1 MTISQ
6 IVHKRGGTHHS
17 HGIFQG
23 GAELNS
29 SYQMKPKP
37 SYRYSTQLRNTKS
50 LEKIESHLHS
60 NMKDTTIVK
69 FNGKMET
76 SKTSSS
82 NGSRTELDKEEFISE
97 VQDMVQRY
105 GLQSFFS
112 IPGSG
117 NTMKNL
123 TTEPHSFTFTEVLEE
138 HESRNRDEPPSTFDS
153 TQTELLSS
161 VVDRFKC
168 YDVFEIDDFNLSR
181 LVIESLISA
190 DLRQKVKT
198 RFNHFKDFA
207 YLPGQVYFMMI
218 LEVCNASF
226 TFDIDGARTSLTS
239 IKLVDYPGENISDFA
254 DESLRLIKI
263 LQGGYSLPYQLG
275 SQLLRKV
282 CETQSMY
289 FNRNMYSHYD
299 KALSME
305 RSHGPHKDPKLLETH
320 PLYSEYGPVGVCN
333 IMQREYALLVQQKDW
348 PALRDS
354 IPEGNFTPQDGVRK
368 NPHGMLCH
376 ICQDDTHFA
385 NTCPL
390 RGSNGGGGK
399 QSGHGSN
406 SDSSTQ
412 FSHGSGTG
420 SGKGNSTFPPMRNGL
435 PFKEWKYIHPS
446 DLNDTFI
453 LDGKRYY
460 FCAKCVCTRTR
471 KVGFY
476 NISHS
481 TDNHQSGLGRRSRID
496 NSNGSGNNNSNPPN
510 QASNSTDSRPGASLS
525 PVDETRTHSP
535 STTTDT
541 LMDVDDPGG
550 LEFQGAFLTPFDE
563 YSNDDGAWMA
573 CVYDTS
579 SAEPPSEAVTTT
591 LGLWDEESAGDNSGY
606 EDAPQAATEANVTT
620 LVKDRDIVSGLIT
633 SRHLTYEELVM
644 LLDLAQNKPRN
655 PQWPDNVLVSAHG
668 YTRFDVGSHIQ
679 LLPNNRFKTGNAYY
693 CNHCN
698 NMGPYY
704 LPCNVCSYGCFA
716 WSDIN
721 GSTLDDEHIVSEFRG
736 DGNEWRVADATS
748 TSDTHP
754 PNDTNESP
762 FDAYLST
769 SFPSSTL
776 STTSTCRPSTLPT
789 NTLSSIQPTLFT
801 TYFHPFWTWVI
812 RFLHMLLRA
821 GFSSIITAYLLF
833 GKLAT
838 TSLSSWYTYL
848 LLVSILVWD
857 TLELYILSPP
867 TLPTISR
874 RSSRFRSK
882 SGIYLRGYPKGWMM
896 LSFFMFSLC
905 SSLCHPMT
913 LASAQVVHT
922 FDRAQGISN
931 LVDVNSSLLFDYHHQ
946 RYTLFSRLSGNSA
959 LEGASC
965 LSDSVPHVTSSI
977 CINDANDHLQFL
989 TPYQTLQELEGECD
1003 DLDFYDSVLAT
1014 EPNSAILLDWLQLDH
1029 LCDDIVHLS
1038 DDDTNSMVINPSLP
1052 AAFNSHLLGKVDLLP
1067 SSPSA
1072 SFPVIFDSGASLAIS
1087 PSLSDF
1093 SGPITKFTEDKRLGG
1108 MANGMLI
1115 EGIGNIQWSFRAG
1128 NKLLVVHSRCY
1139 YVPDSKARLISPQ
1152 RLFNKAKGIEGTFTV
1167 MEEHAILTYKNVAE
1181 LIVEYCPRSHLPL
1194 ALAKNLSSRP
1204 AANLTVLDDSN
1215 QNLTPSQ
1222 KVLLTWHA
1230 RFGHKGFSAI
1240 QRLFRHLPFASA
1252 QFISASKCEI
1262 PKCEVCEYSKAH
1274 RQPTKGNKQQ
1284 SNSMT
1289 DGALK
1294 ANHLRAGA
1302 AISVDHFESRLKG
1315 RTYTSF
1321 GKTTSD
1327 QYVGGCIFV
1336 DHMSGYI
1343 HVEPQLGFSSSET
1356 VRAKQSFEKFALDNG
1371 VLVEEYMADNG
1382 VFKANAFVKHIQ
1394 DHNQKLKF
1402 CGVNAHHQNAV
1413 AERSIRTVS
1422 ECARSMLLHASMRW
1436 KDGIDSSLWPMAVS
1450 YATYL
1455 YNHLPQSNG
1464 VAPADLFM
1472 GTQIPRH
1479 KLKDMHTWGCPV
1491 YVLDPKLQQGK
1502 KLPRWEP
1509 KSRKGIFL
1517 GFSPYHASD
1526 VPLVLNLTSGHIS
1539 PQYHV
1544 VFDDGFDTVISHSST
1559 EDPPSFWQDIGVDDA
1574 LYEQHVHRIPLD
1586 RDSTVSLD
1594 PEWLTPD
1601 EREERVRM
1609 QARQSKIRVRF
1620 APTVNLPAESP
1631 DPSAPSDLVP
1641 LSTSSV
1647 SQDTSTSATT
1657 PTPMPTT
1664 TPTPTPTPS
1673 SPPPSGLRRS
1683 SRSNKGQYSETRY
1696 INEVFLTSARDT
1708 TISHHTAQLAYQAEV
1723 HTDLSTGESHV
1734 SDPRAYAAKHKI
1746 SDPDMPTYHEALSGE
1761 HAADYAVEMKKEIRQ
1776 LIKQRTWESI
1786 PRSKVPLTSSQK
1798 RRKILSGTWAFKLKR
1813 LPDGSPS
1820 RFKARYCVRGDQQ
1833 TEGVDYFETYAP
1845 VVQWSTV
1852 RMVLTMILANGWA
1865 TKQVDYTNA
1874 FAQAD
1879 LEEEVYIEPPK
1890 GFGRKD
1896 GIDMVLRLIKSLYG
1910 LKQAPKSF
1918 YDKLRSGLIERGF
1931 TQSNVDP
1938 CLFMKHNM
1946 ICLIYVDDTILTGP
1960 DLGEIEKLIKD
1971 LGVKSDDHLHT
1982 FELRDEGEVGDFLGI
1997 RIEKT
2002 GDKAFTLS
2010 QTGLIDKVLKT
2021 SGMEECNSSPTPT
2034 ATSPI
2039 GSDKEG
2045 ASFCDTWEYATVV
2058 GMLMFLASNSRPD
2071 IAYAVHQC
2079 ARFTHCPK
2087 QSHGAAVKRIIRY
2100 LKGTRTKGMTLT
2112 PSKKLSVDCFVDADF
2127 AGLWN
2132 HEDEQDATSVKS
2144 RSGYLLMFMG
2154 CPLIWG
2160 SKLQTQ
2166 IALSTMEAEYIAL
2179 SLAMRELIGLRALLK
2194 DIYTTVLCDPKG
2206 LEKIN
2211 YNTIAKTFGEIPQS
2225 IVHEDNQA
2233 CLKFAS
2239 IPRMSPRTKHIA
2251 IPYHFFREKVEALEI
2266 KVIAVNT
2273 ENQLA
2278 DQFTKGLPQPKFV
2291 SDRKRL
2297 MGW

>member
-1 MTISQ
+1 
-6 IVHKRGGTHHS
+6 
-17 HGIFQG
+17 
-23 GAELNS
+23 
-29 SYQMKPKP
+29 
-37 SYRYSTQLRNTKS
+37 
-50 LEKIESHLHS
+50 
-60 NMKDTTIVK
+60 
-69 FNGKMET
+69 
-76 SKTSSS
+76 
-82 NGSRTELDKEEFISE
+82 
-97 VQDMVQRY
+97 MVQRY
-105 GLQSFFS
+105 GLQSFFYL
-112 IPGSG
+112 PGSG
-117 NTMKNL
+117 NVMKNL
-123 TTEPHSFTFTEVLEE
+123 SVEPHSFTFTEVFDE
-138 HESRNRDEPPSTFDS
+138 HKSRNQDEPPPAFD
-153 TQTELLSS
+153 TNQTELSSS
-161 VVDRFKC
+161 VINRYKC

-181 LVIESLISA
+181 LVIESLLSS

-198 RFNHFKDFA
+198 RFNHFTDFP
-207 YLPGQVYFMMI
+207 YLPGQVYFMMV

-226 TFDIDGARTSLTS
+226 TFDIEGARTSLTS
-239 IKLVDYPGENISDFA
+239 IKLIDYPGENVSDFA
-254 DESLRLIKI
+254 DESLRLIKV

-299 KALSME
+299 KAVAME
-305 RSHGPHKDPKLLETH
+305 RAHGPHKDPKLLEQH
-320 PLYSEYGPVGVCN
+320 PSYSEYGPVGICD

-348 PALRDS
+348 PALTPI
-354 IPEGNFTPQDGVRK
+354 IPEGNFTPQDNVRR

-385 NTCPL
+385 NTCPH
-390 RGSNGGGGK
+390 RSTGGGK
-399 QSGHGSN
+399 QSGRGSN
-406 SDSSTQ
+406 SDSSKQ
-412 FSHGSGTG
+412 SGQNSGSGQ
-420 SGKGNSTFPPMRNGL
+420 SSSSFPPMRNGL

-446 DLNDTFI
+446 DPNDTFI

-460 FCAKCVCTRTR
+460 FCAKCVCIRTR

-481 TDNHQSGLGRRSRID
+481 TDNHMPGLGRKSRSD
-496 NSNGSGNNNSNPPN
+496 TENSSDKSDLSSHTG
-510 QASNSTDSRPGASLS
+510 TDTTGSRPGASLS
-525 PVDETRTHSP
+525 PVDETRTHS
-535 STTTDT
+535 SASNKDD
-541 LMDVDDPGG
+541 LMDADDPNG
-550 LEFQGAFLTPFDE
+550 LEFQGAFLTTFDQDTTE
-563 YSNDDGAWMA
+563 DGAWMA
-573 CVYDTS
+573 CVYDSHT
-579 SAEPPSEAVTTT
+579 EPPSEVRTTT
-591 LGLWDEESAGDNSGY
+591 LGLWDEESAGDRSGY
-606 EDAPQAATEANVTT
+606 EDAPQDPTEDNITT
-620 LVKDRDIVSGLIT
+620 IVKDRDIVTGQIT
-633 SRHLTYEELVM
+633 SRHLTYEELVT
-644 LLDLAQNKPRN
+644 LLDLAETKPRN
-655 PQWPDNVLVSAHG
+655 PRWPENVNVSAHG
-668 YTRFDVGSHIQ
+668 YTRFDVGTHLQ
-679 LLPNNRFKTGNAYY
+679 LLPNNRFQTGNAYF
-693 CNHCN
+693 CDHCN
-698 NMGPYY
+698 NIGPYCM
-704 LPCNVCSYGCFA
+704 PCNVCCYGRHS
-716 WSDIN
+716 WVTED
-721 GSTLDDEHIVSEFRG
+721 GHTLDDDGTRPNYGG
-736 DGNEWRVADATS
+736 DGSEWRVVDALS
-748 TSDTHP
+748 HQAHP
-754 PNDTNESP
+754 SSNDTNDPP
-762 FDAYLST
+762 FDAYLTPFTHTVVQHTVASVPSTESFTSSSTLDTTSSSTSPSSNTSTSST
-769 SFPSSTL
+769 SFTFS
-776 STTSTCRPSTLPT
+776 
-789 NTLSSIQPTLFT
+789 
-801 TYFHPFWTWVI
+801 
-812 RFLHMLLRA
+812 FLTFVL
-821 GFSSIITAYLLF
+821 
-833 GKLAT
+833 
-838 TSLSSWYTYL
+838 
-848 LLVSILVWD
+848 SILHAP
-857 TLELYILSPP
+857 TFYILSTFLQLSTFIFTSASNWRMFSFFLSILAWDTIELFYTP
-867 TLPTISR
+867 TSSISRPTITR
-874 RSSRFRSK
+874 RSSRYRSK
-882 SGIYLRGYPKGWMM
+882 SKISLRGYPRGWVM
-896 LSFFMFSLC
+896 LSFFMFFAAHA
-905 SSLCHPMT
+905 LCHPVT
-913 LASAQVVHT
+913 LISHQVSHT
-922 FDRAQGISN
+922 YTRVQQISH
-931 LVDVNSSLLFDYHHQ
+931 LVDINPTLLLEYHHQ
-946 RYTLFSRLSGNSA
+946 RFSQFTSA
-959 LEGASC
+959 PSP
-965 LSDSVPHVTSSI
+965 SVPATYTPASVAPSFTSSTSEVLPDI
-977 CINDANDHLQFL
+977 QFL
-989 TPYQTLQELEGECD
+989 DSSQTLQELEGECD
-1003 DLDFYDSVLAT
+1003 MLDFHDCVPDLPTVLT
-1014 EPNSAILLDWLQLDH
+1014 SPVLDCFRFSD
-1029 LCDDIVHLS
+1029 LCDDIVHIS
-1038 DDDTNSMVINPSLP
+1038 DATVDSDPTPSTDIISP
-1052 AAFNSHLLGKVDLLP
+1052 VAFNACLLGKVDLLP
-1067 SSPSA
+1067 SSTTS

-1087 PSLSDF
+1087 PSLQDF

-1128 NKLLVVHSRCY
+1128 DKLLVVHSRCY

-1152 RLFNKAKGIEGTFTV
+1152 RLFNKAKGIEGAFTV
-1167 MEEHAILTYKNVAE
+1167 LEEHAVLTYNNVAE

-1194 ALAKNLSSRP
+1194 ALAKNLSSHP

-1222 KVLLTWHA
+1222 KILLTWHA

-1240 QRLFRHLPFASA
+1240 QRIFKHLPFGSA
-1252 QFISASKCEI
+1252 QFISASRCEI

-1274 RQPTKGNKQQ
+1274 RQPTKGNKHS
-1284 SNSMT
+1284 SNPVT

-1302 AISVDHFESRLKG
+1302 AVSVDHFESRLKG

-1321 GKTTSD
+1321 GRTTSD

-1336 DHMSGYI
+1336 DHMSGYM

-1371 VLVEEYMADNG
+1371 VIVEEYMADNG

-1394 DHNQKLKF
+1394 DHNQKLRF

-1464 VAPADLFM
+1464 IAPADLFF
-1472 GTQIPRH
+1472 GTQVPRH

-1502 KLPRWEP
+1502 KLPRWDP
-1509 KSRKGIFL
+1509 KARKGIFL
-1517 GFSPYHASD
+1517 GFSPHHASD
-1526 VPLVLNLTSGHIS
+1526 VPLVLNLTTGHIS

-1544 VFDDGFDTVISHSST
+1544 VFDDGFDTVISHST
-1559 EDPPSFWQDIGVDDA
+1559 TDNPPSFWQDIGMDDA
-1574 LYEQHVHRIPLD
+1574 LYAQHVHRIPLD
-1586 RDSTVSLD
+1586 SDSTVQLGS
-1594 PEWLTPD
+1594 EWLTPD
-1601 EREERVRM
+1601 EREERNRM

-1620 APTVNLPAESP
+1620 APPTNLPVESP
-1631 DPSAPSDLVP
+1631 DPDIVSPTASTPSDTPSATVHP
-1641 LSTSSV
+1641 PSSS
-1647 SQDTSTSATT
+1647 SQDTPS
-1657 PTPMPTT
+1657 
-1664 TPTPTPTPS
+1664 PTPTPTPS
-1673 SPPPSGLRRS
+1673 STSSSPPPSSLRRS
-1683 SRSNKGQYSETRY
+1683 SRSNKGQYNETRY
-1696 INEVFLTSARDT
+1696 INEVFLTSAQDT
-1708 TISHHTAQLAYQAEV
+1708 TINHQTSQLAYQAEV
-1723 HTDLSTGESHV
+1723 QTDLFTGESHV

-1761 HAADYAVEMKKEIRQ
+1761 HASEYAEEMKKEIRQ

-1786 PRSKVPLTSSQK
+1786 PRAQVPLTSSKQ

-1879 LEEEVYIEPPK
+1879 LSEEVYIESPK
-1890 GFGRKD
+1890 GFGRRD

-1931 TQSNVDP
+1931 TQSNLDP

-1946 ICLIYVDDTILTGP
+1946 ICLIYVDDTIITGP
-1960 DLGEIEKLIKD
+1960 DSAAIEHLIKD

-1997 RIEKT
+1997 RIEKV
-2002 GDKAFTLS
+2002 GDKAFNLS

-2034 ATSPI
+2034 LTSPI

-2045 ASFCDTWEYATVV
+2045 AAFIDTWEYATVV

-2087 QSHGAAVKRIIRY
+2087 QSHGAAVKRILRY
-2100 LKGTRTKGMTLT
+2100 LKGTRTKGMALT
-2112 PSKKLSVDCFVDADF
+2112 PNKKLSVDCFVDADF
-2127 AGLWN
+2127 AGLWK
-2132 HEDEQDATSVKS
+2132 HEDEQDPTSVKS

-2179 SLAMRELIGLRALLK
+2179 SLAMRELIGLRELLK

-2206 LEKIN
+2206 LNKIN
-2211 YNTIAKTFGEIPQS
+2211 YHTIAKTFGEIPQS

-2251 IPYHFFREKVEALEI
+2251 IPYHFFRAKVEELEI

-2278 DQFTKGLPQPKFV
+2278 DQFTKGLAQPKFV
-2291 SDRKRL
+2291 ADRKRL